1 MASADRLPHDSAHEA
16 AHETG
21 VLRVGIDENGLGPRL
36 GPLVVTA
43 IAARTWG
50 KGDGIATSSPRGRL
64 AARIGDSK
72 KLVSF
77 SDSVL
82 GEAWARALTAERS
95 SRLSH
100 TPPESPDT
108 VVRALSIDAR
118 ATLERPCPA
127 DHMTQCWGTD
137 GEAFGAED
145 SLVAQL
151 VKDLA
156 SLRAKGV
163 AVLGAHV
170 AIVCTERLNEAAAR
184 GISRFQ
190 TDLFAMERLILHAR
204 ESYGTELDATCGKVG
219 GYASY
224 PPAFGPLAGRLFTT
238 VEEGQARSE
247 YRIANLGRVSF
258 VRDADSGH
266 LLVALASLVGKWVR
280 DLLTRRVTRYHRA
293 HDPGL
298 PEASGYH
305 DPITTRFIEASALAR
320 KERGVADACFER
332 RAAAKS

>member
-1 MASADRLPHDSAHEA
+1 
-16 AHETG
+16 
-21 VLRVGIDENGLGPRL
+21 VLRLGIDENGLGPRL

-50 KGDGIATSSPRGRL
+50 KGDSIATSSPRGHL
-64 AARIGDSK
+64 ATRIGDSK

-77 SDSVL
+77 GDSVL
-82 GEAWARALTAERS
+82 GEAWARALTAES
-95 SRLSH
+95 SSH
-100 TPPESPDT
+100 TAPRSPDT
-108 VVRALSIDAR
+108 VVRALSIDPR

-127 DHMTQCWGTD
+127 DHMTQCWGTH
-137 GEAFGAED
+137 GESFAAED
-145 SLVAQL
+145 SLVTQL
-151 VKDLA
+151 TKDLA

-184 GISRFQ
+184 GVSRFQ
-190 TDLFAMERLILHAR
+190 ADLFAMERLILHAR

-280 DLLTRRVTRYHRA
+280 DLLTRRVTRYHRT
-293 HDPGL
+293 HDPAL

-305 DPITTRFIEASALAR
+305 DPITTRFIAASALAR

-332 RAAAKS
+332 RAATKS